1 MLGWSFLLLSETTV
15 SGQKKKEII
24 HSFFSPNFISHEKK
38 NHWFHLYII
47 FSCVPWLYFPSLKM
61 WKNYFKDFMKTKIMR
76 KNVFSTWFNMKKTF
90 FYPVFSILLI
100 YFLIFLI
107 HFSHVPSLA
116 FHLWKHV
123 RKNLEKCYHLVK
135 IFFQAKSFFFFPWN
149 HMWKKFWGKN
159 SMHETSEKK
168 FHNFF
173 FTHATKSS
181 CFLIIIFLSDFCS
194 LHAPYHFFQSVK
206 SLSCLRPVEKKDFR
220 GKKLCFHMFLNIFIC
235 ENM

>member
-90 FYPVFSILLI
+90 FYPVFFYFINLFY
-100 YFLIFLI
+100 YFL
-107 HFSHVPSLA
+107 
-116 FHLWKHV
+116 
-123 RKNLEKCYHLVK
+123 N
-135 IFFQAKSFFFFPWN
+135 SFFTCSFISFPSV
-149 HMWKKFWGKN
+149 K
-159 SMHETSEKK
+159 TCEKK
-168 FHNFF
+168 SRKMLSFSENILSGEKLFF
-173 FTHATKSS
+173 
-181 CFLIIIFLSDFCS
+181 L
-194 LHAPYHFFQSVK
+194 SVK
-206 SLSCLRPVEKKDFR
+206 SHVKEIL
-220 GKKLCFHMFLNIFIC
+220 GKK
-235 ENM
+235 